1 MTLPIKEPVLV
12 LGGGLAAV
20 SFVGTLRSQGWSGQ
34 ICVVTEEDEA
44 PYDRPPL
51 SKEFQRDGDEEKI
64 RLDLR
69 MAKDVEWIR
78 NARAV
83 SLDLQGRQVTLADG
97 RQLSWGTLVFATGAS
112 PRTLPALASGPA
124 PVLTLRTLADAR
136 QIRDR
141 LVPGAALTVVGGG
154 VIGLELAATARAKGT
169 NVTLV
174 EATPRVLNRC
184 APSTLAELVELTH
197 RTHGVDLRLD
207 CTISSFDGEQ
217 LRLSDGSTLRTDLVV
232 VGIGVLANDT
242 LAREAGIAADDGIFV
257 DGHGRTTC
265 PDVLAIGDVTRQR
278 NPVSGR
284 FERIETWSNAN
295 KQSATAARALIDPS
309 TPPYAEVPWYWTD
322 QYDLKIQVAGLA
334 GGNQEVIRGDLNS
347 GKASIV
353 QLRDGR
359 IVGASCI
366 NNAREFMALKRLIAA
381 GGRPDLDRLRDPA
394 VDAGK
399 LGAPA

>member
-1 MTLPIKEPVLV
+1 MTVPIKEPVLV

-20 SFVGTLRSQGWSGQ
+20 SFVGTLRSQGWNGP
-34 ICVVTEEDEA
+34 ICVVAEEDEA

-51 SKEFQRDGDEEKI
+51 SKEFQHEGDEEKI

-69 MAKDVEWIR
+69 QAKDVEWIR
-78 NARAV
+78 NACAV
-83 SLDLQGRQVTLADG
+83 SLDLRGRQVTLADG

-112 PRTLPALASGPA
+112 PRTLPALANGPA
-124 PVLTLRTLADAR
+124 PVLTLRTMDDAR
-136 QIRDR
+136 QIRAR
-141 LVPGAALTVVGGG
+141 LVPGAALTVIGGG

-197 RTHGVDLRLD
+197 RTQGVDLRLG
-207 CTISSFDGEQ
+207 CTISSLDGEQ
-217 LRLSDGSTLRTDLVV
+217 LHLSDGSKLRTDLIV

-242 LAREAGIAADDGIFV
+242 LAREAGIATDDGIFV

-284 FERIETWSNAN
+284 FERIETWSNAHR
-295 KQSATAARALIDPS
+295 QSATAARALIDPS

-334 GGNQEVIRGDLNS
+334 GGDQEVVRGDPAS

-359 IVGASCI
+359 MVGACCI
-366 NNAREFMALKRLIAA
+366 NNAREFMALKRLIASRA
-381 GGRPDLDRLRDPA
+381 RPDLDLLRDPT

-399 LGAPA
+399 LVTPA